1 MSLLS
6 LHAFYMLSTIL
17 SGLKEINMTDI
28 ETVLRGFV
36 TGKIRYIKSQKASHN
51 VLRTIQG
58 LK

>member
-1 MSLLS
+1 MS

-36 TGKIRYIKSQKASHN
+36 TRKIRYIKSQKASHN